1 MKYDVIIIGSG
12 LGGLEC
18 GYILARHGR
27 RVLLLEQGAQPG
39 GCLQSYRRREQAFDT
54 GLGGGWIPKDSTV

>member
-18 GYILARHGR
+18 GLILARHGQ
-27 RVLLLEQGAQPG
+27 RVLVLDQGAVPG
-39 GCLQSYRRREQAFDT
+39 GC
-54 GLGGGWIPKDSTV
+54 